1 MNLSMQCCCETEL
14 GDCDDSCDCATSYTI
29 DGLQGTYRYES
40 ELDYGGA
47 WTCASCPGQQG
58 CSVTWWGIDLGWT
71 LVGTIV
77 MTRSADPSGTGC
89 IYTGTGTVLVTGSL
103 DYTYKWEC
111 NDLEGCPAF
120 DETQTFNFS
129 TETCVCVTV
138 RCEANLIGAVPGCN
152 GSIPGAAWRH
162 TVEIGDFIVTCSAEL
177 WTDSGCDPICP
188 VKGQPPVALRCQG
201 GAVDYLTPLVCLDTL
216 LAADFL
222 CAGYR
227 NGPVS
232 SYCFSTVGAAASR
245 GPFGVE
251 EEGECSVGQDDFP
264 CLDTSQSATG
274 VSLWHTSFYAPPTQP
289 LCGSWSISQNIC
301 NGTIRR
307 EANQSGCTPVG
318 APISYA

>member
-1 MNLSMQCCCETEL
+1 MSEAMLPVTLTVNGRELTRTAPVRMHLADFLRREAGLTGTHVGCEHGVCGACTVIVDGVTTRGCL
-14 GDCDDSCDCATSYTI
+14 MLAVQADGCDVRTVE
-29 DGLQGTYRYES
+29 GLAREHGPQRLAEGEARPAYAGLVQR
-40 ELDYGGA
+40 LQFGVGGA
-47 WTCASCPGQQG
+47 
-58 CSVTWWGIDLGWT
+58 L
-71 LVGTIV
+71 
-77 MTRSADPSGTGC
+77 
-89 IYTGTGTVLVTGSL
+89 
-103 DYTYKWEC
+103 
-111 NDLEGCPAF
+111 
-120 DETQTFNFS
+120 
-129 TETCVCVTV
+129 
-138 RCEANLIGAVPGCN
+138 
-152 GSIPGAAWRH
+152 RH
-162 TVEIGDFIVTCSAEL
+162 TVEIGDFIIDCSAEL

-251 EEGECSVGQDDFP
+251 EESECSPGQDDFP

-274 VSLWHTSFYAPPTQP
+274 VSLWHTSFYAPPSQP
-289 LCGSWSISQNIC
+289 LCGSWSIAQDIC

-307 EANQSGCTPVG
+307 EASQSGCTPVG